1 MVLHPNRKPKGPR
14 QLRSASSLLSFF
26 TRPLFDSPEK
36 SPRFNVRHKRTFIP
50 QHAQTLPTT
59 LSRFARHY
67 VFPFLPNLGSRASS
81 DDDSFSNELFHVG
94 GAKRDFP
101 TTQPN
106 NIQRNFVVPALSVQ
120 SFDMPAQTI
129 GYLLRG

>member
-1 MVLHPNRKPKGPR
+1 
-14 QLRSASSLLSFF
+14 
-26 TRPLFDSPEK
+26 
-36 SPRFNVRHKRTFIP
+36 
-50 QHAQTLPTT
+50 
-59 LSRFARHY
+59 
-67 VFPFLPNLGSRASS
+67 LGSRASS